1 MSSAGEKS
9 QLWKHVG
16 LFISL
21 ASLREMMSSESL
33 VTTAGWETLTSFFNR
48 EDSETWYLTRH
59 LKSASHWANFYF
71 HELPYE

>member
-33 VTTAGWETLTSFFNR
+33 VTTAGWETLTSF
-48 EDSETWYLTRH
+48 LTEKTSKRGI
-59 LKSASHWANFYF
+59 
-71 HELPYE
+71 